1 MTANSSLWVT
11 LLSALLGAAAP
22 AQAQPEQIPPAVVR
36 QANATRE
43 IPTPPQP
50 GAIPLRGGPPGMV
63 ASEQWEQP
71 VIGGRSVRNI
81 TEPTL
86 TPFVPDPGKATG
98 AAVIVAPGGGF
109 YSLSID
115 DEGYAVA
122 RWLADHGVAA
132 FVLKYRPDPTPRDV
146 PGYTAAVIKRVTTI
160 AMGGR
165 FETPPQ
171 ALEDATAA
179 VRLVRSRASQWGVDP
194 TRVGFLGF
202 SAGAITALSVGLM
215 DDKAA
220 RPDFIAPI
228 YGPMYAR
235 PIPADAPP
243 TFIAIALDDPIFA
256 KGKGFE
262 LIDSW
267 RSARRPIEVH
277 LYERG
282 GHGFGL
288 GKSAATRLVADEF
301 YAWMQDRGLL
311 RPVSR

>member
-1 MTANSSLWVT
+1 MNANSTLRAT
-11 LLSALLGAAAP
+11 LLAALLGVAAP
-22 AQAQPEQIPPAVVR
+22 AQAQPAQIPAAVVR

-50 GAIPLRGGPPGMV
+50 GAIPLRGGAAATAAG
-63 ASEQWEQP
+63 EQWEQP
-71 VIGGRSVRNI
+71 MAGGRSVRNV

-86 TPFVPDPGKATG
+86 TPFLPDPAKATG

-109 YSLSID
+109 YFLSID
-115 DEGYAVA
+115 DEGYSVA

-132 FVLKYRPDPTPRDV
+132 FVLKYRPDPTPRDLKA
-146 PGYTAAVIKRVTTI
+146 YTAATIKRVIGI
-160 AMGGR
+160 AQGEH
-165 FETPPQ
+165 FETPAA
-171 ALEDATAA
+171 ALDDAKAA
-179 VRLVRSRASQWGVDP
+179 VRLVRTRAGEWGVDP
-194 TRVGFLGF
+194 ARVGFLGF
-202 SAGAITALSVGLM
+202 SAGAITTLSVGLT

-235 PIPADAPP
+235 PVPGDAPP
-243 TFIAIALDDPIFA
+243 MFVAIALDDPIFA
-256 KGKGFE
+256 RGKGLE
-262 LIDSW
+262 LIESW
-267 RSARRPIEVH
+267 RGAGRPVEAH

-288 GKSAATRLVADEF
+288 GKSASTKLWADEF

-311 RPVSR
+311 RRAR

>member
-1 MTANSSLWVT
+1 MIANTT
-11 LLSALLGAAAP
+11 LRATLVIALLGSGAS
-22 AQAQPEQIPPAVVR
+22 AQAQPTQVPPAVVR

-50 GAIPLRGGPPGMV
+50 GAIPLRARV
-63 ASEQWEQP
+63 AGTVSSEQWEQP
-71 VIGGRSVRNI
+71 VVGGRSVRNV

-86 TPFVPDPGKATG
+86 TPFLPDPAKATG

-115 DEGYAVA
+115 DEGYHVA

-146 PGYTAAVIKRVTTI
+146 TGYTAAVIKRVTAI
-160 AMGGR
+160 AKGGR
-165 FETPPQ
+165 FETPAP
-171 ALEDATAA
+171 ALEDASAA
-179 VRLVRSRASQWGVDP
+179 VRLVRSRATEWGVDP

-202 SAGAITALSVGLM
+202 SAGAITALSVGLT
-215 DDKAA
+215 DDKTA

-228 YGPMYAR
+228 YGPMWAR
-235 PIPADAPP
+235 PVPADAPP
-243 TFIAIALDDPIFA
+243 MFVAIALDDPIFST
-256 KGKGFE
+256 GKSFE

-267 RSARRPIEVH
+267 RGARRPVEAH

-288 GKSAATRLVADEF
+288 GKSAATKLWADEF

-311 RPVSR
+311 RPKR

>member
-1 MTANSSLWVT
+1 MAKTT
-11 LLSALLGAAAP
+11 LRATVMIALLGTAAT
-22 AQAQPEQIPPAVVR
+22 AQAQPAQIPPAVIR

-50 GAIPLRGGPPGMV
+50 GAIPLLAGVAGTGPG
-63 ASEQWEQP
+63 EQWEQP
-71 VIGGRSVRNI
+71 VVGGRTVRNV
-81 TEPTL
+81 TDPTV
-86 TPFVPDPGKATG
+86 TPFLPEPGKATG

-115 DEGYAVA
+115 DEGYQVA

-146 PGYTAAVIKRVTTI
+146 PAFTAAVIKRVTAI
-160 AMGGR
+160 AKGDH

-171 ALEDATAA
+171 ALEDASAA
-179 VRLVRSRASQWGVDP
+179 VRLVRNRAAEWGVDP
-194 TRVGFLGF
+194 RRVGFVGF
-202 SAGAITALSVGLM
+202 SAGAITALSVGVT
-215 DDKAA
+215 DDKTA

-235 PIPADAPP
+235 AVPADAPP
-243 TFIAIALDDPIFA
+243 LFVAIALDDPIFA
-256 KGKGFE
+256 RGGESFG
-262 LIDSW
+262 LVDSW
-267 RSARRPIEVH
+267 RTARRPVEAH

-288 GKSAATRLVADEF
+288 GKSAATKLWADEF

-311 RPVSR
+311 RPGR